1 MTEEISS
8 ESATIA
14 PLSPKV
20 HRIGLYNRL
29 AIMISGGFIALCLL
43 ISWALWLLVFHKE
56 IDYYINTFNSNFPD
70 GLQMS
75 FEELSIIFFAI
86 IAFAVVLVVI
96 PFVFIRTKNS
106 TSALFSF
113 VSFIFST
120 LLVVGFTIFVFL
132 RFNMIK
138 SLVKNDAGVA
148 INTIGIAVVVFLPWA
163 LVALDAVFLLGNSIW
178 LLINISSKYR
188 FNVSLVQKLPS
199 EKPTPVVQPT
209 PIPQENEITVPLA
222 TTQPEVVIPI
232 IPTNSQQPIN
242 ITVTNNTGFPN
253 KQSNIQQSQIGV
265 ETPSNISTNIE
276 NPVHSQTNIP
286 NTYTRSAAAEST
298 TGAHVSAAVANNQNS
313 ENSNEHNQVRLADPM
328 LVESSLEPEGA
339 LAKSTSDSAIYSPS
353 NLDVSATSSL
363 SKYDDLPEESNNST
377 ITEPEVLRDT
387 DTSPMINSYEPQNQG
402 GFDVQISEQGHQL
415 DESEFR
421 QVKPTITD
429 YEYKAQENLVTK
441 PSPLATKS
449 QIRKP
454 KSTPNVN
461 HWTLDQ
467 IQTVWEKAETI
478 DGVSEKLYRKDY
490 AGAWMFRD
498 SFTNDLSEAN
508 NEKTYSW
515 TIVLHRPA
523 SQSGTT
529 ELYNLDPMNVVNAK
543 NKGENYPRWT
553 TKLSSKGNENIIKMQ
568 NWKART

>member
-1 MTEEISS
+1 MIEEISS

-29 AIMISGGFIALCLL
+29 AIMISGGFIVLCLL
-43 ISWALWLLVFHKE
+43 IGWALWLLVFHKE
-56 IDYYINTFNSNFPD
+56 IDYYINTFNSNVPD

-75 FEELSIIFFAI
+75 FKELSIIIFGI
-86 IAFAVVLVVI
+86 TVFAVGLVVI

-106 TSALFSF
+106 TSTLFSF
-113 VSFIFST
+113 ISFVFST
-120 LLVVGFTIFVFL
+120 LLVVVFTIFVFL
-132 RFNMIK
+132 RFNVIK

-163 LVALDAVFLLGNSIW
+163 LVAVDAVFLLGNSIW

-188 FNVSLVQKLPS
+188 SNVSLVQKLPS
-199 EKPTPVVQPT
+199 EKPKPVVQPT
-209 PIPQENEITVPLA
+209 PILQENEISVPLA

-253 KQSNIQQSQIGV
+253 EQPNIQKNQIGV
-265 ETPSNISTNIE
+265 ETPSNIPTNIE
-276 NPVHSQTNIP
+276 NTVDSQTNIP
-286 NTYTRSAAAEST
+286 NTYTRSTIAEST
-298 TGAHVSAAVANNQNS
+298 TGAYVSEAVATNQNS

-328 LVESSLEPEGA
+328 LVESSLEPEVA
-339 LAKSTSDSAIYSPS
+339 LAKSTSDSAIYSHP
-353 NLDVSATSSL
+353 NLATSSL
-363 SKYDDLPEESNNST
+363 SKYDDLPEESNNSI
-377 ITEPEVLRDT
+377 ITEPEVLSDT
-387 DTSPMINSYEPQNQG
+387 NTSPMVTSYEQQNQG
-402 GFDVQISEQGHQL
+402 GFDVQSSEQGQL

-429 YEYKAQENLVTK
+429 YEYKAQENLVMK
-441 PSPLATKS
+441 PSSPATKS

-461 HWTLDQ
+461 RWTLDQ

-478 DGVSEKLYRKDY
+478 DGVSDKLYRKDY

-529 ELYNLDPMNVVNAK
+529 ELYNLDPMNIVNAE

-553 TKLSSKGNENIIKMQ
+553 TKLSSKGNENIVKMQ